1 MKSYKTRKYF
11 ILNYFKL
18 LNQIILSNKTEK
30 KQKKEKKEKKRGEK
44 EDVIGLEVN

>member
-30 KQKKEKKEKKRGEK
+30 KKKRKKEKKRGEK